1 MVSISKISSAALIS
15 KNMYIAPKKQP
26 SFTGEKNLEKEP
38 DTGRYVYPL
47 NYRAELIGRYAVKKG
62 RILAKEGQN
71 IIDEGKSII
80 ESAGPL
86 YEKAKNIYSNSIK
99 LAKELRAE
107 HTNVLYYPDGKLK
120 VAKSKDRRIREFDE
134 NEKCVKETKFEDE
147 DSGVNRIYLY
157 GEHGNK
163 DVIVKGSRGLVYGKD
178 VSYLAED
185 KMMARKVYSFGR
197 NGNLI
202 TYAKNFVIQEDMQE
216 DLLDEWEHFGYD
228 LEFGKTFL
236 FNKKGKP
243 ILVSVDS
250 NRSNGIRM
258 SKMKYFFDNDTG
270 KLTSAARNIEEHH
283 GRTNIEQFYVFPTDD
298 SSAVL
303 DHYSKNYVATQDNF
317 DVEYHFDYKIFFDDN
332 NNVLYVSKA

>member
-1 MVSISKISSAALIS
+1 MVSISKISFAAPVS
-15 KNMYIAPKKQP
+15 RNMYAAPKKQP
-26 SFTGEKNLEKEP
+26 SFTGEKNSEKES
-38 DTGRYVYPL
+38 DTGRYVYPR
-47 NYRAELIGRYAVKKG
+47 NYRAELIGRNAVKKG

-71 IIDEGKSII
+71 IIDEGKNII
-80 ESAGPL
+80 ESAGPI
-86 YEKAKNIYSNSIK
+86 YKKIKNIYSDSIK

-120 VAKSKDRRIREFDE
+120 VTKSRDRRIREFDE
-134 NEKCVKETKFEDE
+134 NERCVKETKFEDE

-163 DVIVKGSRGLVYGKD
+163 DVIVKGSRGLVYGRD

-185 KMMARKVYSFGR
+185 KMMARKVYSFDR
-197 NGNLI
+197 NGGLI
-202 TYAKNFVIQEDMQE
+202 TYAKNFTMQEDMHE
-216 DLLDEWEHFGYD
+216 DLQEEWERFGYD
-228 LEFGKTFL
+228 LEFDKTFL

-250 NRSNGIRM
+250 NRSNGVRV
-258 SKMKYFFDNDTG
+258 SKMKYFFDSKTG

-298 SSAVL
+298 SPAVL
-303 DHYSKNYVATQDNF
+303 DHYSKNYVAMLDNF
-317 DVEYHFDYKIFFDDN
+317 DVEYHFDYKIFFDDD